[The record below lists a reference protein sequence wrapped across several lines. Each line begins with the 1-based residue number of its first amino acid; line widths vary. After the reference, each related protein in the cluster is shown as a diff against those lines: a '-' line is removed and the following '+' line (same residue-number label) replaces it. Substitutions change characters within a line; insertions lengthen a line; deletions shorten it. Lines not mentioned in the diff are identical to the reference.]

1 MQQRPSLCGES
12 TRRKAADRDVILYVR
27 LQGST
32 NQPAH
37 YTVTVTAVVVVR
49 CSKAQGFT
57 AGSTKISAAFQSDRI
72 SLNNCNLESVESV
85 AQSKRTVIW
94 SLWSQWLRAREL

>member
-1 MQQRPSLCGES
+1 MQQRSSLYGES

-27 LQGST
+27 LQQGST

-49 CSKAQGFT
+49 YKDLQLNKNQCGISKWPDLVEQ
-57 AGSTKISAAFQSDRI
+57 R
-72 SLNNCNLESVESV
+72 NLESVESV
-85 AQSKRTVIW
+85 AQSKRTD
-94 SLWSQWLRAREL
+94 SP